1 MRESYDDIF
10 NTNPRYSTTIGFI
23 LGLVLVDSLTAPEQ
37 NMLGN
42 WIILIGQT
50 ILTNAASQNIIESR
64 ISGGII
70 NINSKEVKCIYNP
83 IIYDINKIRKKRG
96 LTVIVIAHRLSTI
109 KDADCILFMK
119 KGKISERGTHDELI
133 NNNGDY
139 KVLIDKQLVIY

>member
-10 NTNPRYSTTIGFI
+10 NTNPRYSTTVGFI
-23 LGLVLVDSLTAPEQ
+23 LGLVLVDNLTAPEQ

-83 IIYDINKIRKKRG
+83 ITYDMNKIRK
-96 LTVIVIAHRLSTI
+96 II
-109 KDADCILFMK
+109 KDVYPSSNRDIDVLKRAI
-119 KGKISERGTHDELI
+119 DEL
-133 NNNGDY
+133 NKKLDELKKDN
-139 KVLIDKQLVIY
+139 

>member
-1 MRESYDDIF
+1 MKKSYDDIF

-23 LGLVLVDSLTAPEQ
+23 LGLVLVDDLTAPEQ

-64 ISGGII
+64 ISGNII

-83 IIYDINKIRKKRG
+83 VIYDIDKIRKIIRDLYPNTSKDID
-96 LTVIVIAHRLSTI
+96 VIKNAINELN
-109 KDADCILFMK
+109 K
-119 KGKISERGTHDELI
+119 KLDEL
-133 NNNGDY
+133 
-139 KVLIDKQLVIY
+139 KKE

>member
-64 ISGGII
+64 ITGGII
-70 NINSKEVKCIYNP
+70 NINSKEVKCLYNP
-83 IIYDINKIRKKRG
+83 VIYDIEKIRK
-96 LTVIVIAHRLSTI
+96 II
-109 KDADCILFMK
+109 KEVYPSSNSDVDVLK
-119 KGKISERGTHDELI
+119 KAIDELNKKLDQLKK
-133 NNNGDY
+133 NN
-139 KVLIDKQLVIY
+139 

>member
-1 MRESYDDIF
+1 MKKSFDDIF
-10 NTNPRYSTTIGFI
+10 NTNPRYSTTVGFI
-23 LGLVLVDSLTAPEQ
+23 LGLVLVDNLTAPEQ

-83 IIYDINKIRKKRG
+83 IIYDMNKIRK
-96 LTVIVIAHRLSTI
+96 II
-109 KDADCILFMK
+109 KDVYPSSNSEVDILK
-119 KGKISERGTHDELI
+119 KAIDELNKKLDQLKK
-133 NNNGDY
+133 NN
-139 KVLIDKQLVIY
+139 

>member
-1 MRESYDDIF
+1 MKQSFDDIF
-10 NTNPRYSTTIGFI
+10 NTNPRYSTTVGFI
-23 LGLVLVDSLTAPEQ
+23 LGLVLVDNLTAPEQ

-83 IIYDINKIRKKRG
+83 IIYDMNKIRKIIKNVYPSSNRDIDVLKRA
-96 LTVIVIAHRLSTI
+96 I
-109 KDADCILFMK
+109 
-119 KGKISERGTHDELI
+119 DEL
-133 NNNGDY
+133 NKKLDELKKDN
-139 KVLIDKQLVIY
+139 